1 MSSCLRILLVE
12 DHAPSRKVMSFLLGE
27 RGYEVAEAGTVAE
40 ARKLAGVRKFD
51 LVVSDIGLPD
61 ASGFTLMTELRD
73 KFGLKGIAVTGCG
86 SESDILQG
94 KAAGFIAHVT
104 KPVNVEFLEATLD
117 AVLHSN
123 AFSSK
128 L

>member
-1 MSSCLRILLVE
+1 
-12 DHAPSRKVMSFLLGE
+12 MSFLLGE

-40 ARKLAGVRKFD
+40 ARKLAGIRKFD
-51 LVVSDIGLPD
+51 LVVADIGLPD

-73 KFGLKGIAVTGCG
+73 KFGLKGIAVTGHG

-104 KPVNVEFLEATLD
+104 KPVNIEILEATLD
-117 AVLHSN
+117 AVLQSN